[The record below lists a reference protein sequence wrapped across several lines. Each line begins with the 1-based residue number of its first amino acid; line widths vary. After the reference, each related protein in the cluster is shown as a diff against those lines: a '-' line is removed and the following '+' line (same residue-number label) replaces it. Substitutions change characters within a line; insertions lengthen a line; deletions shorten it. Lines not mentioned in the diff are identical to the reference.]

1 MAQHALIV
9 TLAFFCPAA
18 GAGACPLRGDPVD
31 GENRSCPREIAMK
44 LDSSV
49 SAIVTGGASGLGEAT
64 ARRLASHGVKV
75 TLLDLDETKGA
86 KVAADIKGMFVRTD
100 VTNEED
106 VEAAITAAIA
116 AHGTPRICINC
127 AGIAPAKRVVTK
139 NRETGAL
146 IAHDVATFARTLTI
160 NLVGTF
166 NVLAKAAAAMAAE
179 KPLTED
185 GTRGVIVMTASVAA
199 EDGQVGQAA
208 YAASKGGIKS
218 LTLPVARDLAQYGI
232 RVCTILPGIFWT
244 PLFDGLTEEFRKS
257 LAASVPF
264 PQRLGKPEEYA
275 QLVQQICENE
285 MLNGES
291 IRLDGAIRMSPR

>member
-1 MAQHALIV
+1 
-9 TLAFFCPAA
+9 
-18 GAGACPLRGDPVD
+18 
-31 GENRSCPREIAMK
+31 MK

-49 SAIVTGGASGLGEAT
+49 SAVVTGGASGLGEAT
-64 ARRLASHGVKV
+64 ARRLASHGVRV
-75 TLLDLDETKGA
+75 TLLDLDEAKGH
-86 KVAADIKGMFVRTD
+86 KVAADINGLFVKTD
-100 VTNEED
+100 VTNEEQ
-106 VEAAITAAIA
+106 VAAALAAA
-116 AHGTPRICINC
+116 TKAHGAPRICINC
-127 AGIAPAKRVVTK
+127 AGIAPAKRTIARNK
-139 NRETGAL
+139 ETGAFS
-146 IAHDVATFARTLTI
+146 AHDLGTFAKTLSI

-166 NVLAKAAAAMAAE
+166 NVLSKAAAGMAGEA
-179 KPLTED
+179 PVTED

-232 RVCTILPGIFWT
+232 RVVSILPGIFWT

-275 QLVQQICENE
+275 ALVEHICQNE

-291 IRLDGAIRMSPR
+291 IRLDGSIRMAPR